1 MRFRKSFK
9 YRLLFSYVAVILI
22 SFGLTAFFLD
32 KQLENHSLQ
41 DLKSSIITQARLME
55 SQIPPESLKK
65 ENTANL
71 ETLVKNLSLKN
82 KSRITIIDD
91 QGKVLTDSELSPGEV
106 LNIDNHATRPEVK
119 AALRGLTGDSI
130 RYSATLKTDML
141 YVALPIMGRGG
152 AAGIIR
158 LALPVAN
165 VQKIMSVIRKTIIL
179 SIFFALGLAF
189 ILAYVLMTSISRPLN
204 KIINVSR
211 RFAGGDFSQRIY
223 YDAHDEIG
231 ELSTT
236 LNKMAQDIE
245 SKVKEIEVQN
255 QQLKTIFQSMVEG
268 IIVVDRSGCIVSVNQ
283 AVEEIFNIENRK
295 AKGRPFL
302 EVIRNTA
309 MAEIIRVVLDGKKF
323 VSSELSLAYPV
334 QRIFQ
339 INASPLFEKDQ
350 ISGCLLVIHDVSQ
363 VRRLENIRR
372 DFVANVSH
380 ELKTPLTSIKGYVET
395 LIGGALEDK
404 ENNLDFLKIIQNHA
418 ERLDALVDDLLSLSR
433 LESKETA
440 LVLEDF
446 NLRHELDETILGF
459 RSQLKKKGVTIKNE
473 LPPDTSLKADKGRI
487 KQVFTNLIDN
497 AVKFNKEKGWVRIYA
512 QEAEGKV
519 KIIVEDSGSGIPAKD
534 IPRIFERFYRVDK
547 ARSRELGGTGL
558 GLSIV
563 KHIVELHAGSVGVE
577 STEGLGSKFFFILPR

>member
-9 YRLLFSYVAVILI
+9 YRLLFSYIAVILI
-22 SFGLTAFFLD
+22 SFGFTAFFLD

-41 DLKSSIITQARLME
+41 DLKSSIVTQARLIE

-65 ENTANL
+65 KNTANL
-71 ETLVKNLSLKN
+71 GVLVKNLSLKN

-91 QGKVLTDSELSPGEV
+91 EGKVLADSELSQGEV
-106 LNIDNHATRPEVK
+106 LDIDNHAARPEVR

-141 YVALPIMGRGG
+141 YVALPIMGKNGV
-152 AAGIIR
+152 AGIIR

-165 VQKIMSVIRKTIIL
+165 VQKIMFTIRKTIIL
-179 SIFFALGLAF
+179 NIFFALGLAS

-223 YDAHDEIG
+223 YDSHDEIG
-231 ELSTT
+231 ELSST

-245 SKVKEIEVQN
+245 SKVKEVEIQN
-255 QQLKTIFQSMVEG
+255 QQLKTIFQNMVEG
-268 IIVVDRSGCIVSVNQ
+268 IIVTDKTGCIVSVNQ
-283 AVEEIFNIENRK
+283 AIEGIFNIESRK
-295 AKGRPFL
+295 TKDRPFL
-302 EVIRNTA
+302 EVIRNTD
-309 MAEIIRVVLDGKKF
+309 MAEIIRIVLEERKF

-334 QRIFQ
+334 QKVFQ
-339 INASPLFEKDQ
+339 VNASPVYEKDQ
-350 ISGCLLVIHDVSQ
+350 ISGCLLVIHDVSEI
-363 VRRLENIRR
+363 RRLENIRR

-380 ELKTPLTSIKGYVET
+380 ELKTPLTSIKGFVET
-395 LIGGALEDK
+395 LLGGALDDK
-404 ENNLDFLKIIQNHA
+404 ENNLSFLKIIQNHA
-418 ERLDALVDDLLSLSR
+418 ERLDILVDDLLSLSR
-433 LESKETA
+433 LESKEIA
-440 LVLEDF
+440 LALEDF
-446 NLRHELDETILGF
+446 NLRHELDEIISGF

-473 LPPDTSLKADKGRI
+473 FLPDTSLRADKGRI
-487 KQVFTNLIDN
+487 RQVFTNLIDN
-497 AVKFNKEKGWVRIYA
+497 AVKFNKERGLVRIYA
-512 QEAEGKV
+512 QEFNGKI
-519 KIIVEDSGSGIPAKD
+519 KIIVEDSGIGIPTKD

-577 STEGLGSKFFFILPR
+577 STEGLGSKFFFILPK

>member
-1 MRFRKSFK
+1 VRFRKSFK